1 MRKAPV
7 RVDAQQRRRK
17 LPRMSLPRLRDVV
30 PSRRVMASLVVGAL
44 CAACKQ
50 DAPVVRATDSTV
62 PTTVVVP
69 DSVVPAP
76 RTNGWS
82 GVAGPVLLVAGASPD
97 EAIVFFGAPDD
108 GTAPVLDTGAVDQAT
123 VTLFGRD
130 GSRAAA
136 TLELPAGNDNMECRV
151 WPLRNVRAGGRA
163 GVWAVGF
170 VSENVASIPLDS
182 VAALSARDSMTLAAE
197 ASRLASGVTAN
208 TAPTFQGLRFTAHD
222 VRRFEAAPGVQAL
235 SAQLSRRVNQEA
247 DPQEEQTLLIAER
260 DSGVTSGPY
269 QLAYAERSFGNEE
282 VVRTSE
288 VVAAVRIGL
297 SGPPSLVVARES
309 DEGLAYALLERTGPR
324 QWKVR
329 WTSGLAKCAD

>member
-1 MRKAPV
+1 MY
-7 RVDAQQRRRK
+7 
-17 LPRMSLPRLRDVV
+17 LPRLRDVLS
-30 PSRRVMASLVVGAL
+30 PSRVSASLAVLVL
-44 CAACKQ
+44 CGACKR
-50 DAPVVRATDSTV
+50 DAPVVRVDSAA
-62 PTTVVVP
+62 PTTVTVP

-82 GVAGPVLLVAGASPD
+82 AVAGPVLLVAGASPD
-97 EAIVFFGAPDD
+97 EAIVFVGPPNDGMAP
-108 GTAPVLDTGAVDQAT
+108 ALDTGAVDQAM

-130 GSRAAA
+130 GSRLAA
-136 TLELPAGNDNMECRV
+136 TLELPAGNDNTECRV
-151 WPLRNVRAGGRA
+151 WPLRNVRAVGRA
-163 GVWAVGF
+163 GLWAVGF
-170 VSENVASIPLDS
+170 VSENVASVPLDS
-182 VAALSARDSMTLAAE
+182 VGSLSARDSMALAAE

-208 TAPTFQGLRFTAHD
+208 TAPAFQGLRFTAHD

-269 QLAYAERSFGNEE
+269 HLAYAERSFGNEE
-282 VVRTSE
+282 VVSTSE
-288 VVAAVRIGL
+288 VVAAVRIGQA
-297 SGPPSLVVARES
+297 GPPSLVVARES
-309 DEGLAYALLERTGPR
+309 DEGLAYALLERSGAR

>member
-1 MRKAPV
+1 VV
-7 RVDAQQRRRK
+7 RVD
-17 LPRMSLPRLRDVV
+17 SV
-30 PSRRVMASLVVGAL
+30 
-44 CAACKQ
+44 
-50 DAPVVRATDSTV
+50 APPTV
-62 PTTVVVP
+62 AVP
-69 DSVVPAP
+69 DSAVPAP

-82 GVAGPVLLVAGASPD
+82 NAAGPVLLVAGASPD
-97 EAIVFFGAPDD
+97 EAIVFFGPPGDDSLAP
-108 GTAPVLDTGAVDQAT
+108 ALDTGAVDQAT

-130 GSRAAA
+130 GSRVAA

-151 WPLRNVRAGGRA
+151 WPLRNLRATGRA
-163 GVWAVGF
+163 SGWAVGF

-182 VAALSARDSMTLAAE
+182 VATLSPRDSMALAAE
-197 ASRLASGVTAN
+197 ASRLASAVTAN

-269 QLAYAERSFGNEE
+269 HLAYAERSFGSEEE
-282 VVRTSE
+282 VSTSE
-288 VVAAVRIGL
+288 VVAAVRIGS
-297 SGPPSLVVARES
+297 SGPPSLVVAREN
-309 DEGLAYALLERTGPR
+309 DEGLAYALLERTGAR